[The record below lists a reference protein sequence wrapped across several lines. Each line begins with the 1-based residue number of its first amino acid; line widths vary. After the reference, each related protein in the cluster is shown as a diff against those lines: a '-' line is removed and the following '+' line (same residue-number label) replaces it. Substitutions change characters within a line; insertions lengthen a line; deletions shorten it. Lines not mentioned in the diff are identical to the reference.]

1 MTVDDVVKGLK
12 LCATCGSLSNICP
25 KCPYCGVF
33 NCNNKLKEDAAS
45 LILQGE
51 LNKDTFTLLDDQ
63 SDMIAELNCWN
74 KLLWR
79 FIHSDKEIEDSFYK
93 FYKIKKKGERNV

>member
-12 LCATCGSLSNICP
+12 LCGTPGSMAAICP
-25 KCPYCGVF
+25 KCPYYRQPD
-33 NCNNKLKEDAAS
+33 CNSKLKEDAAS
-45 LILQGE
+45 IILQGE
-51 LNKDTFTLLDDQ
+51 LNKDIFTLLDDQ
-63 SDMIAELNCWN
+63 DDIIAELNCWN

-93 FYKIKKKGERNV
+93 FYKIKNKKCDI

>member
-12 LCATCGSLSNICP
+12 LCASHGSLVNICP
-25 KCPYCGVF
+25 GCPYYKKAD
-33 NCNNKLKEDAAS
+33 CNTKLKEDAAS

-51 LNKDTFTLLDDQ
+51 LNKDVFTLLDDQ
-63 SDMIAELNCWN
+63 NDMIAELNCWN

-93 FYKIKKKGERNV
+93 FYKIKNKKCDI

>member
-12 LCATCGSLSNICP
+12 LCAHHGLMVDICP
-25 KCPYCGVF
+25 KCPYYSQP
-33 NCNNKLKEDAAS
+33 NCNSKLKEDAAS

-51 LNKDTFTLLDDQ
+51 LN
-63 SDMIAELNCWN
+63 AELNCWN

-79 FIHSDKEIEDSFYK
+79 FIHSDKEIEASFYK
-93 FYKIKKKGERNV
+93 FYKIKNKKCDI